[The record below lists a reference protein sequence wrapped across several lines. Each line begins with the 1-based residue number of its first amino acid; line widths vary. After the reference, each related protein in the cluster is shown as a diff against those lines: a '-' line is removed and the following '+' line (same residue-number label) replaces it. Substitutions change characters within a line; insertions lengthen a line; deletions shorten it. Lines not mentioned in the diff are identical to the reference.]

1 MESELII
8 DGQVIDLSADKPNEN
23 TGDTED
29 NKTPTDIEPKDPIEP
44 EVVNKT
50 DTGGNQSGDKGGSD
64 DDSGDSDADGYSLRI
79 GDEEISLTEED
90 DDHVDGQP
98 APQWIKDLRKA
109 NREKDKELREMRR
122 QLEQLQS
129 RPAEQQ
135 PQQQTDVIPPKPTL
149 ESCEYDEAAFEQAMT
164 DWHEKK
170 SRAEQQKQ
178 QQERQQQEY
187 QQRFQQRV
195 EAHKQRAAKLP
206 VKDYQEME
214 SIVLSELKPI
224 QQEIIIHAADEGSE
238 LIAYALGKNPQLR
251 QRVAAETDPIRAA
264 FLLGQISKQ
273 VSLAPKPKKAIKPE
287 PEVRGGGADAK
298 QDDFNKLCPGAK
310 IE

>member
-8 DGQVIDLSADKPNEN
+8 DGQVIDLSEKQES
-23 TGDTED
+23 TEEVTTEQQQPEE
-29 NKTPTDIEPKDPIEP
+29 KVQASAEEVETDGEQTE
-44 EVVNKT
+44 EQT
-50 DTGGNQSGDKGGSD
+50 DE
-64 DDSGDSDADGYSLRI
+64 YSLRV
-79 GDEEISLTEED
+79 GDEEISLAEED

-98 APQWIKDLRKA
+98 APQWVKDLRKN
-109 NREKDKELREMRR
+109 NREKDKELRELRR
-122 QLEQLQS
+122 QLEQVQS
-129 RPAEQQ
+129 RPTEQQ
-135 PQQQTDVIPPKPTL
+135 PPQQADVIPPKPTL
-149 ESCEYDEAAFEQAMT
+149 ESCEYDEEAYEAALT

-170 SRAEQQKQ
+170 GRAEQSKQ
-178 QQERQQQEY
+178 QQQRQQQEY

-214 SIVLSELKPI
+214 EIVRAEVPDMHK
-224 QQEIIIHAADEGSE
+224 EILIHCADEGSE
-238 LIAYALGKNPQLR
+238 LIAYGLGKSQQLR

-298 QDDFNKLCPGAK
+298 QDDFNKLCPGAT

>member
-8 DGQVIDLSADKPNEN
+8 DGQVIDLSEKQESSEEVTTEQQDQPEKKDQADTDQEV
-23 TGDTED
+23 TTESEQAEEQPD
-29 NKTPTDIEPKDPIEP
+29 E
-44 EVVNKT
+44 
-50 DTGGNQSGDKGGSD
+50 
-64 DDSGDSDADGYSLRI
+64 YSLRI
-79 GDEEISLTEED
+79 GDEEIPLTEED

-98 APQWIKDLRKA
+98 APQWVKDLRKN
-109 NREKDKELREMRR
+109 NREKEKELRELRR
-122 QLEQLQS
+122 QLEEIQS
-129 RPAEQQ
+129 KPAEVQQ
-135 PQQQTDVIPPKPTL
+135 PQSDALPPKPTL
-149 ESCEYDEAAFEQAMT
+149 ESCDYDEAAFEQAVT

-170 SRAEQQKQ
+170 NRAEQQKQ
-178 QQERQQQEY
+178 QQQRQQQEY
-187 QQRFQQRV
+187 QQRLQQRV

-214 SIVLSELKPI
+214 SIVINELKPI

-298 QDDFNKLCPGAK
+298 QDDFNKLCPGAT

>member
-8 DGQVIDLSADKPNEN
+8 DGQVIDLSEKQES
-23 TGDTED
+23 TEEVATEQQQSEE
-29 NKTPTDIEPKDPIEP
+29 KVQASAEEVETDGEQTE
-44 EVVNKT
+44 EQT
-50 DTGGNQSGDKGGSD
+50 DE
-64 DDSGDSDADGYSLRI
+64 YSLRV
-79 GDEEISLTEED
+79 GDEEISLAEED

-98 APQWIKDLRKA
+98 APQWVKDLRKN
-109 NREKDKELREMRR
+109 NREKDKELRELRR
-122 QLEQLQS
+122 QLEQVQS
-129 RPAEQQ
+129 RPTEQQ
-135 PQQQTDVIPPKPTL
+135 PPQQAGVIPPKPTL
-149 ESCEYDEAAFEQAMT
+149 ESCEYDEEAYEAALT

-170 SRAEQQKQ
+170 GRAEQSKQ
-178 QQERQQQEY
+178 QQQRQQQEY

-214 SIVLSELKPI
+214 EIVRAEVPDLHK
-224 QQEIIIHAADEGSE
+224 EILIHCADEGSE
-238 LIAYALGKNPQLR
+238 LIAYGLGKSQQLR

-298 QDDFNKLCPGAK
+298 QDDFNKLCPGAT

>member
-8 DGQVIDLSADKPNEN
+8 DGQVIDLSEKQESAEEVTAEQPKPEEQVQESEVKAE
-23 TGDTED
+23 TES
-29 NKTPTDIEPKDPIEP
+29 EQAEEQP
-44 EVVNKT
+44 EE
-50 DTGGNQSGDKGGSD
+50 
-64 DDSGDSDADGYSLRI
+64 YSLRV
-79 GDEEISLTEED
+79 GDEEIPLTEED

-135 PQQQTDVIPPKPTL
+135 PQQQADVIPPKPTL
-149 ESCEYDEAAFEQAMT
+149 ESCEYDETAFEQAMT

-170 SRAEQQKQ
+170 SHAEQQKQ
-178 QQERQQQEY
+178 QKERQQQENI
-187 QQRFQQRV
+187 QKFQQRLQKHQ
-195 EAHKQRAAKLP
+195 ERATKLP
-206 VKDYQEME
+206 VKDYRETE
-214 SIVLSELKPI
+214 EIVRRELPVI
-224 QQEIIIHAADEGSE
+224 QQEILIHAADEGSE

-273 VSLAPKPKKAIKPE
+273 VSLAPKARKAIKPE

-298 QDDFNKLCPGAK
+298 QDDFNKKCPGAI

>member
-8 DGQVIDLSADKPNEN
+8 DGQVIDLSEKQES
-23 TGDTED
+23 TEEVATEQQQSEEKVQASAEEVET
-29 NKTPTDIEPKDPIEP
+29 NGEQTEEQTDE
-44 EVVNKT
+44 
-50 DTGGNQSGDKGGSD
+50 
-64 DDSGDSDADGYSLRI
+64 YSLRV
-79 GDEEISLTEED
+79 GDEEISLAEED

-98 APQWIKDLRKA
+98 APQWVKDLRKN
-109 NREKDKELREMRR
+109 NREKDKELRELRR
-122 QLEQLQS
+122 QLEQVQS

-135 PQQQTDVIPPKPTL
+135 PQQQADVIPPKPTL
-149 ESCEYDEAAFEQAMT
+149 ESCEYDEEAYEAALT

-170 SRAEQQKQ
+170 GRAEQSKQ
-178 QQERQQQEY
+178 QQQRQQQEY

-214 SIVLSELKPI
+214 EIVRAEVPDLHK
-224 QQEIIIHAADEGSE
+224 EILIHCADEGSE
-238 LIAYALGKNPQLR
+238 LIAYGLGKSQQLR

-298 QDDFNKLCPGAK
+298 QDDFNKLCPGAT

>member
-8 DGQVIDLSADKPNEN
+8 DSQVIDLSEKQES
-23 TGDTED
+23 TEEVATEQQQSEE
-29 NKTPTDIEPKDPIEP
+29 KVQASAEEVETDGEQTE
-44 EVVNKT
+44 EQT
-50 DTGGNQSGDKGGSD
+50 DE
-64 DDSGDSDADGYSLRI
+64 YSLRV
-79 GDEEISLTEED
+79 GDEEISLAEED
-90 DDHVDGQP
+90 DDHVDGKP
-98 APQWIKDLRKA
+98 APQWVKDLRKN
-109 NREKDKELREMRR
+109 NREKDKELRELRR
-122 QLEQLQS
+122 QLEQVQS
-129 RPAEQQ
+129 RPTEQQ
-135 PQQQTDVIPPKPTL
+135 PPQQADVIPPKPTL
-149 ESCEYDEAAFEQAMT
+149 ESCEYDEEAYEAALT

-170 SRAEQQKQ
+170 GRAEQSKQ
-178 QQERQQQEY
+178 QQQRQQQEY

-214 SIVLSELKPI
+214 EIVRAEVPDLHK
-224 QQEIIIHAADEGSE
+224 EILIHCADEGSE
-238 LIAYALGKNPQLR
+238 LIAYGLGKSQQLR

-298 QDDFNKLCPGAK
+298 QDDFNKLCPGAT

>member
-8 DGQVIDLSADKPNEN
+8 DGQVIDLSETQESTEEVTTEQQQPEEN
-23 TGDTED
+23 AQATAKEGE
-29 NKTPTDIEPKDPIEP
+29 TDGEQAEEQPDE
-44 EVVNKT
+44 
-50 DTGGNQSGDKGGSD
+50 
-64 DDSGDSDADGYSLRI
+64 YSLRV
-79 GDEEISLTEED
+79 GDEEISLTEEG

-98 APQWIKDLRKA
+98 APQWVKDLRKN
-109 NREKDKELREMRR
+109 NREKDKELRELRR
-122 QLEQLQS
+122 QLEQVQS

-149 ESCEYDEAAFEQAMT
+149 ESCDYDEEAFETALT

-170 SRAEQQKQ
+170 GRAEQSKQ
-178 QQERQQQEY
+178 QQQRQQQEN
-187 QQRFQQRV
+187 QQRFQQRL
-195 EAHKQRAAKLP
+195 EAHNQRAAKLP

-214 SIVLSELKPI
+214 QIVRAEVPDLHK
-224 QQEIIIHAADEGSE
+224 EILIHCADEGSE
-238 LIAYALGKNPQLR
+238 LIAYGLGKSQQLR

-273 VSLAPKPKKAIKPE
+273 VSLAPKPKRAIKPE

-298 QDDFNKLCPGAK
+298 QDDFNKFCPGAI

>member
-8 DGQVIDLSADKPNEN
+8 DGQVIDLSEKQES
-23 TGDTED
+23 TEEVTTEQQQPEEKSQASAEEVET
-29 NKTPTDIEPKDPIEP
+29 NGEQTEEQTDE
-44 EVVNKT
+44 
-50 DTGGNQSGDKGGSD
+50 
-64 DDSGDSDADGYSLRI
+64 YSLRV
-79 GDEEISLTEED
+79 GDEEISLAEED

-98 APQWIKDLRKA
+98 APQWVKDLRKN
-109 NREKDKELREMRR
+109 NREKDKELRELRR
-122 QLEQLQS
+122 QLEQVQS

-135 PQQQTDVIPPKPTL
+135 PQQQVDVIPPKPTL
-149 ESCEYDEAAFEQAMT
+149 ESCEYDEEAYEAALT

-170 SRAEQQKQ
+170 GRAEQSKQ
-178 QQERQQQEY
+178 QQQRQQQEY

-214 SIVLSELKPI
+214 EIVRAEVPDLHK
-224 QQEIIIHAADEGSE
+224 EILIHCADEGSE
-238 LIAYALGKNPQLR
+238 LIAYGLGKSQQLR

-298 QDDFNKLCPGAK
+298 QDDFNKLCPGAT

>member
-8 DGQVIDLSADKPNEN
+8 DGQVIDLSETQESTEEVTTEQQQPEEN
-23 TGDTED
+23 VQAPAEEVE
-29 NKTPTDIEPKDPIEP
+29 TDGEQAEEQPDE
-44 EVVNKT
+44 
-50 DTGGNQSGDKGGSD
+50 
-64 DDSGDSDADGYSLRI
+64 YSLLV
-79 GDEEISLTEED
+79 GNEEIPLEEEP
-90 DDHVDGQP
+90 DDHIDGKP
-98 APQWIKDLRKA
+98 APKWVTDLRK
-109 NREKDKELREMRR
+109 NYREKDKELRELRR
-122 QLEQLQS
+122 QLEQVQS

-149 ESCEYDEAAFEQAMT
+149 ESCDYDEEAFETALT

-170 SRAEQQKQ
+170 GRAEQSKQ

-214 SIVLSELKPI
+214 EIVRAEVPDLHK
-224 QQEIIIHAADEGSE
+224 EILIHCADEGSE
-238 LIAYALGKNPQLR
+238 LIAYGLGKSQQLR

-273 VSLAPKPKKAIKPE
+273 VSLAPKVRKAIKPE

-298 QDDFNKLCPGAK
+298 QDDFNKFCPGAI

>member
-8 DGQVIDLSADKPNEN
+8 DGQVINLSEKQESAEEV
-23 TGDTED
+23 TTEQQEQPE
-29 NKTPTDIEPKDPIEP
+29 KKDQAETEK
-44 EVVNKT
+44 EVAT
-50 DTGGNQSGDKGGSD
+50 ESEQAEEQPDE
-64 DDSGDSDADGYSLRI
+64 YSLRI
-79 GDEEISLTEED
+79 GDEEIQLTEDD

-98 APQWIKDLRKA
+98 APQWVKDLRKN
-109 NREKDKELREMRR
+109 NREKDKELRELRR
-122 QLEQLQS
+122 QLEEIQS
-129 RPAEQQ
+129 KPAEVQQ
-135 PQQQTDVIPPKPTL
+135 PQSDALPPKPTL
-149 ESCEYDEAAFEQAMT
+149 ESCDYDEAAFEQAVT

-170 SRAEQQKQ
+170 SRAEQQKH
-178 QQERQQQEY
+178 QQERQQQENI
-187 QQRFQQRV
+187 QKFQQRLQKHQ
-195 EAHKQRAAKLP
+195 ERATKLP
-206 VKDYQEME
+206 VKDYRETE
-214 SIVLSELKPI
+214 EIVRRELPVI
-224 QQEIIIHAADEGSE
+224 QQEILIHAADEGSE

-298 QDDFNKLCPGAK
+298 QDDFNKFCPGAI

>member
-8 DGQVIDLSADKPNEN
+8 DGQVIDLSEKQESAEEV
-23 TGDTED
+23 TTEQ
-29 NKTPTDIEPKDPIEP
+29 PQP
-44 EVVNKT
+44 EEKVQESEAKAET
-50 DTGGNQSGDKGGSD
+50 ESEQPQEQTEE
-64 DDSGDSDADGYSLRI
+64 YSLRV
-79 GDEEISLTEED
+79 GDEEIPLTEED
-90 DDHVDGQP
+90 DDHVDGKP
-98 APQWIKDLRKA
+98 APQWVKDLRKN
-109 NREKDKELREMRR
+109 NREKDKELRELRR
-122 QLEQLQS
+122 QLEQIQTK
-129 RPAEQQ
+129 PAEAQQ
-135 PQQQTDVIPPKPTL
+135 PQSDVIPPKPTL

-178 QQERQQQEY
+178 QQQRQQQEY
-187 QQRFQQRV
+187 QQRFQQRI

-214 SIVLSELKPI
+214 EIVRAEVPDLHK
-224 QQEIIIHAADEGSE
+224 EILIHCADEGSE
-238 LIAYALGKNPQLR
+238 LIAYGLGKSQQLR

>member
-8 DGQVIDLSADKPNEN
+8 DGQVIDLSEKQESAEEVTTEQQDQPEKKDRA
-23 TGDTED
+23 DTEQ
-29 NKTPTDIEPKDPIEP
+29 
-44 EVVNKT
+44 EVT
-50 DTGGNQSGDKGGSD
+50 TESEQAEEQPDE
-64 DDSGDSDADGYSLRI
+64 YSLRI
-79 GDEEISLTEED
+79 GDEEIPLTEED

-98 APQWIKDLRKA
+98 APQWVKDLRKN
-109 NREKDKELREMRR
+109 NREKDKELRELRR
-122 QLEQLQS
+122 QLEEIQS
-129 RPAEQQ
+129 KPAEVQQ
-135 PQQQTDVIPPKPTL
+135 PQSDALPPKPTL
-149 ESCEYDEAAFEQAMT
+149 ESCDYDEAAFEQAVT

-178 QQERQQQEY
+178 QQERQQQENI
-187 QQRFQQRV
+187 QKFQQRLQKHQ
-195 EAHKQRAAKLP
+195 ERATKLP
-206 VKDYQEME
+206 VKDYRETE
-214 SIVLSELKPI
+214 EIVRRELPVI
-224 QQEIIIHAADEGSE
+224 QQEILIHAADEGSE

>member
-8 DGQVIDLSADKPNEN
+8 DGQVIDLSEKQESAEEVTTEQPKPEEKVQESEAKAE
-23 TGDTED
+23 TES
-29 NKTPTDIEPKDPIEP
+29 EQAEEQP
-44 EVVNKT
+44 EE
-50 DTGGNQSGDKGGSD
+50 
-64 DDSGDSDADGYSLRI
+64 YSLRV
-79 GDEEISLTEED
+79 GDEEIPLTEED

-98 APQWIKDLRKA
+98 APQWVKDLRKN
-109 NREKDKELREMRR
+109 NREKDKELRELRR
-122 QLEQLQS
+122 QLEQVQS

-149 ESCEYDEAAFEQAMT
+149 ESCEYDETAFEQAMT

-178 QQERQQQEY
+178 QQERQQQENI
-187 QQRFQQRV
+187 QKFQQRLQKHQ
-195 EAHKQRAAKLP
+195 ERATKLP
-206 VKDYQEME
+206 VKDYRETE
-214 SIVLSELKPI
+214 EIVRRELPVI
-224 QQEIIIHAADEGSE
+224 QQEILIHAADEGSE

-298 QDDFNKLCPGAK
+298 QDDFQKYCPGAI

>member
-8 DGQVIDLSADKPNEN
+8 DGQVIDLSEKQESAEEV
-23 TGDTED
+23 TTEQ
-29 NKTPTDIEPKDPIEP
+29 PQP
-44 EVVNKT
+44 EEKVQETEAKAET
-50 DTGGNQSGDKGGSD
+50 ESEQ
-64 DDSGDSDADGYSLRI
+64 AEEQPEEYSLRV
-79 GDEEISLTEED
+79 GDEEIPLMEED

-98 APQWIKDLRKA
+98 APQWVKDLRKN
-109 NREKDKELREMRR
+109 NREKDKELRELRR
-122 QLEQLQS
+122 QLEQVQS

-135 PQQQTDVIPPKPTL
+135 PQQQSDAIPPKPTL

-170 SRAEQQKQ
+170 SRAEQQMQ
-178 QQERQQQEY
+178 QKERQQQEY

-214 SIVLSELKPI
+214 EIVRAEVPDLHK
-224 QQEIIIHAADEGSE
+224 EILIHCADEGSE
-238 LIAYALGKNPQLR
+238 LIAYGLGKSQQLR

-273 VSLAPKPKKAIKPE
+273 VHLAPKPKKAIKPE

-298 QDDFNKLCPGAK
+298 QDDFNKKCPGAI

>member
-8 DGQVIDLSADKPNEN
+8 DGQVIDLSEKQESAEEVTTEQQEQPEEKVQA
-23 TGDTED
+23 DTEQ
-29 NKTPTDIEPKDPIEP
+29 
-44 EVVNKT
+44 EVAAESEQAEEQP
-50 DTGGNQSGDKGGSD
+50 DE
-64 DDSGDSDADGYSLRI
+64 YSLRI
-79 GDEEISLTEED
+79 GDEEIQLTED

-98 APQWIKDLRKA
+98 APQWVKDLRKA

-129 RPAEQQ
+129 KPAEHQ
-135 PQQQTDVIPPKPTL
+135 PQQQSDGIPQKPTL
-149 ESCEYDEAAFEQAMT
+149 ESCDYDEEAFEKAVT

-170 SRAEQQKQ
+170 SRVEQQEQ
-178 QQERQQQEY
+178 HRQRQQQEY
-187 QQRFQQRV
+187 LQNFQKRV
-195 EAHKQRAAKLP
+195 DAHKERAAKLP

-214 SIVLSELKPI
+214 DIARRDLTDI
-224 QQEIIIHAADEGSE
+224 QKEILIYAADEGSE
-238 LIAYALGKNPQLR
+238 LIAYALGKNQQLR

-298 QDDFNKLCPGAK
+298 QDDFNKKCPGAI

>member
-8 DGQVIDLSADKPNEN
+8 DGQVIDLSEKQESTEEVATEQQQPEEN
-23 TGDTED
+23 VQATAGEEETEGEQTEEQPD
-29 NKTPTDIEPKDPIEP
+29 E
-44 EVVNKT
+44 
-50 DTGGNQSGDKGGSD
+50 
-64 DDSGDSDADGYSLRI
+64 YSLRV
-79 GDEEISLTEED
+79 GDEEISLTGED

-98 APQWIKDLRKA
+98 APQWVKDLRKN
-109 NREKDKELREMRR
+109 NREKDKELRELRR
-122 QLEQLQS
+122 QLEQVQS

-149 ESCEYDEAAFEQAMT
+149 ESCDYDEEAFETALT

-170 SRAEQQKQ
+170 GRAEQSKQ

-187 QQRFQQRV
+187 QQRFQQRM

-214 SIVLSELKPI
+214 EIVRAEVPDLHK
-224 QQEIIIHAADEGSE
+224 EILIHCADEGSE
-238 LIAYALGKNPQLR
+238 LIAYGLGKSQQLR

-298 QDDFNKLCPGAK
+298 QDDFNKFCPGAI

>member
-8 DGQVIDLSADKPNEN
+8 DGQVIDLSEKQEAAKEVTTEQQDQPEKKDQA
-23 TGDTED
+23 DTEQ
-29 NKTPTDIEPKDPIEP
+29 
-44 EVVNKT
+44 EVT
-50 DTGGNQSGDKGGSD
+50 TESEQAEEQPDE
-64 DDSGDSDADGYSLRI
+64 YSLRI
-79 GDEEISLTEED
+79 GDEEIPLTEED
-90 DDHVDGQP
+90 DDHVDGHP
-98 APQWIKDLRKA
+98 APQWVKDLRKN
-109 NREKDKELREMRR
+109 NREKDKELRELRR
-122 QLEQLQS
+122 QLEQVQS

-149 ESCEYDEAAFEQAMT
+149 ESCDYDEEAFETALT

-170 SRAEQQKQ
+170 GRAEQSRQ
-178 QQERQQQEY
+178 QQERQQQER

-214 SIVLSELKPI
+214 AIVRAEVPDLHK
-224 QQEIIIHAADEGSE
+224 EILIHCADEGSE
-238 LIAYALGKNPQLR
+238 LIAYGLGKSQQLR

-298 QDDFNKLCPGAK
+298 QDDFNKFCPGAI

>member
-8 DGQVIDLSADKPNEN
+8 DGQVIDLSEKQESAEEVIAEAQPKPEGKSQDKPEQKAE
-23 TGDTED
+23 TEGEQPEEQTED
-29 NKTPTDIEPKDPIEP
+29 
-44 EVVNKT
+44 
-50 DTGGNQSGDKGGSD
+50 
-64 DDSGDSDADGYSLRI
+64 YSLQI
-79 GDEEISLTEED
+79 GDEEISLSTED
-90 DDHVDGQP
+90 DEHIDGQP
-98 APQWIKDLRKA
+98 APQWVRELRKGFKETQKE
-109 NREKDKELREMRR
+109 NRELRR
-122 QLEQLQS
+122 QLEQVQS
-129 RPAEQQ
+129 KPAEVQQ
-135 PQQQTDVIPPKPTL
+135 PQVEAVPPKPTL
-149 ESCEYDEAAFEQAMT
+149 ESCEYDEEAFERAVT

-170 SRAEQQKQ
+170 SRAEQAKQ
-178 QQERQQQEY
+178 QQQRQQQEY

-195 EAHKQRAAKLP
+195 DAHKQRAAKLP

-214 SIVLSELKPI
+214 EIVRAEVPDLHK
-224 QQEIIIHAADEGSE
+224 EILIHCADEGSE
-238 LIAYALGKNPQLR
+238 LIAYGLGKSQQLR

-273 VSLAPKPKKAIKPE
+273 VSLAPKPKKATKPE

>member
-8 DGQVIDLSADKPNEN
+8 DGQVIDLSEKQESTEEVTTEQQQPEEN
-23 TGDTED
+23 VQAHAE
-29 NKTPTDIEPKDPIEP
+29 
-44 EVVNKT
+44 EVETN
-50 DTGGNQSGDKGGSD
+50 GEQAEEQSDE
-64 DDSGDSDADGYSLRI
+64 YSLRV

-98 APQWIKDLRKA
+98 APQWVKDLRKN
-109 NREKDKELREMRR
+109 NREKDKELRELRR
-122 QLEQLQS
+122 QLEQVQS
-129 RPAEQQ
+129 RPTEQQ

-149 ESCEYDEAAFEQAMT
+149 ESCDYDEEAFETALT

-170 SRAEQQKQ
+170 GRAEQSKQ

-187 QQRFQQRV
+187 QQRFQQRM

-214 SIVLSELKPI
+214 EIVRAEVPDLHK
-224 QQEIIIHAADEGSE
+224 EILIHCADEGSE
-238 LIAYALGKNPQLR
+238 LIAYGLGKSQQLR

-298 QDDFNKLCPGAK
+298 QDDFNKFCPGAI

>member
-8 DGQVIDLSADKPNEN
+8 DGQVIDLSEKQESAEEVTAEQPKPEEKVQE
-23 TGDTED
+23 TEE
-29 NKTPTDIEPKDPIEP
+29 KAETESEQAEEQP
-44 EVVNKT
+44 EE
-50 DTGGNQSGDKGGSD
+50 
-64 DDSGDSDADGYSLRI
+64 YSLRV
-79 GDEEISLTEED
+79 GDEEIPLTEED
-90 DDHVDGQP
+90 DDHVDGHP
-98 APQWIKDLRKA
+98 APQWV
-109 NREKDKELREMRR
+109 KELRKGFKETQKENRELRR
-122 QLEQLQS
+122 QLEEIQS
-129 RPAEQQ
+129 KPVEVQQ
-135 PQQQTDVIPPKPTL
+135 PQSDVIPPKPTL

-178 QQERQQQEY
+178 QQERQQQENI
-187 QQRFQQRV
+187 QKFQQRLQKHQ
-195 EAHKQRAAKLP
+195 ERATKLP
-206 VKDYQEME
+206 VKDYRETE
-214 SIVLSELKPI
+214 EIVRRELPVI
-224 QQEIIIHAADEGSE
+224 QQEILIHAADEGSE

>member
-8 DGQVIDLSADKPNEN
+8 DGQVIDLSEKQESAEEVI
-23 TGDTED
+23 TEQ
-29 NKTPTDIEPKDPIEP
+29 PKSEEKVQES
-44 EVVNKT
+44 EVKAET
-50 DTGGNQSGDKGGSD
+50 ESEQ
-64 DDSGDSDADGYSLRI
+64 AEEQQEEYSLRV
-79 GDEEISLTEED
+79 GDEEIPLTEED

-98 APQWIKDLRKA
+98 APQWIKDLRRA

-135 PQQQTDVIPPKPTL
+135 PQQQTDAIPPKPTL

-178 QQERQQQEY
+178 QQERQQQENI
-187 QQRFQQRV
+187 QKFQQRLQKHQ
-195 EAHKQRAAKLP
+195 ERATKLP
-206 VKDYQEME
+206 VKDYRETE
-214 SIVLSELKPI
+214 EIVRRELPVI
-224 QQEIIIHAADEGSE
+224 QQEILIHAADEGSE

-298 QDDFNKLCPGAK
+298 QDDFQKYCPGAI

>member
-1 MESELII
+1 MERELII
-8 DGQVIDLSADKPNEN
+8 DGQVIDLSEKQESAEEITTEQPKPEEKVQESE
-23 TGDTED
+23 GKVEA
-29 NKTPTDIEPKDPIEP
+29 ESEQAEEQP
-44 EVVNKT
+44 EE
-50 DTGGNQSGDKGGSD
+50 
-64 DDSGDSDADGYSLRI
+64 YSLRV
-79 GDEEISLTEED
+79 GDEEIPLTEED

-98 APQWIKDLRKA
+98 APQWVKDLRKN
-109 NREKDKELREMRR
+109 NREKDKELRELRR
-122 QLEQLQS
+122 QLEQVQS

-135 PQQQTDVIPPKPTL
+135 PQQQTDAIPPKPTL

-178 QQERQQQEY
+178 QQERQQQENI
-187 QQRFQQRV
+187 QKFQQRLQKHQ
-195 EAHKQRAAKLP
+195 ERATKLP
-206 VKDYQEME
+206 VKDYRETE
-214 SIVLSELKPI
+214 EIVRRELPVI
-224 QQEIIIHAADEGSE
+224 QQEILIHAADEGSE

-298 QDDFNKLCPGAK
+298 QDDFNKKCPGAI

>member
-1 MESELII
+1 MDSELII
-8 DGQVIDLSADKPNEN
+8 DGQVVDVSESQESAEDVSTENQKPE
-23 TGDTED
+23 E
-29 NKTPTDIEPKDPIEP
+29 KEQASAEEVETDGEEA
-44 EVVNKT
+44 EE
-50 DTGGNQSGDKGGSD
+50 Q
-64 DDSGDSDADGYSLRI
+64 AEEYSLRV
-79 GDEEISLTEED
+79 GDEEISLSEED

-98 APQWIKDLRKA
+98 APQWIKDLRKGFKEQQKE
-109 NREKDKELREMRR
+109 NRELRR
-122 QLEQLQS
+122 QLEQIQS
-129 RPAEQQ
+129 KPAETQQ
-135 PQQQTDVIPPKPTL
+135 AQTDAIPPKPTL
-149 ESCEYDEAAFEQAMT
+149 ESCDWDEEAFENAMT

-170 SRAEQQKQ
+170 SRAEQVKQ

-187 QQRFQQRV
+187 KKRFQERV

-214 SIVLSELKPI
+214 EIVRSEVPDLQK
-224 QQEIIIHAADEGSE
+224 EILIHAADEGSE

-287 PEVRGGGADAK
+287 PVVRGGGADAK
-298 QDDFNKLCPGAK
+298 QDDFNKLCPGA
-310 IE
+310 IIN

>member
-8 DGQVIDLSADKPNEN
+8 DGQVIDLSEKQESAEEVTTEQSKPEEKVQESEEEVEAES
-23 TGDTED
+23 GQAE
-29 NKTPTDIEPKDPIEP
+29 EQP
-44 EVVNKT
+44 EE
-50 DTGGNQSGDKGGSD
+50 
-64 DDSGDSDADGYSLRI
+64 YSLHV
-79 GDEEISLTEED
+79 GDEEIPLTEED

-98 APQWIKDLRKA
+98 APHWVKDLRKN
-109 NREKDKELREMRR
+109 NREKDKEIRELRR
-122 QLEQLQS
+122 QLEQIQS
-129 RPAEQQ
+129 KPPEQQ
-135 PQQQTDVIPPKPTL
+135 QPPQSDALPPKPTL
-149 ESCEYDEAAFEQAMT
+149 ESCDYDEEAFETALT

-170 SRAEQQKQ
+170 GRAEQSKQ
-178 QQERQQQEY
+178 QQERQKQEI
-187 QQRFQQRV
+187 QQRFQQRI

-214 SIVLSELKPI
+214 EIVRTEVPDLHKDIL
-224 QQEIIIHAADEGSE
+224 IHCADEGSE
-238 LIAYALGKNPQLR
+238 LIAYGLGKSQQLR

-273 VSLAPKPKKAIKPE
+273 VSLAPKPKRAIKPE

-298 QDDFNKLCPGAK
+298 QDEFNKFCPGAI